1 MSVRNAASGSD
12 VPVLDSSP
20 DEAVGLRRE
29 THLFER
35 AIDVA
40 ARCAEQPREAAQVLP
55 DGEVAAAHA

>member
-40 ARCAEQPREAAQVLP
+40 TRCAEQPRK
-55 DGEVAAAHA
+55 